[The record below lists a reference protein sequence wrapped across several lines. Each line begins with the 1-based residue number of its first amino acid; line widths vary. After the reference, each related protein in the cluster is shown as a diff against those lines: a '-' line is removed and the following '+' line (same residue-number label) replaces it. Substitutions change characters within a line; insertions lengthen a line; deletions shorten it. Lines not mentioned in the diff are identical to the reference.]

1 MVYPYYG
8 MTWAAEAGALAEPKQ
23 TGITRVEMLEASSRR
38 GFVAATI
45 STTALAT
52 PYPLELRNLKHV
64 TMQTMGFIAP

>member
-1 MVYPYYG
+1 

-52 PYPLELRNLKHV
+52 PYPQELRNLKHV

>member
-23 TGITRVEMLEASSRR
+23 TGITRVEASSRR

-52 PYPLELRNLKHV
+52 PYPQELRNLKHV